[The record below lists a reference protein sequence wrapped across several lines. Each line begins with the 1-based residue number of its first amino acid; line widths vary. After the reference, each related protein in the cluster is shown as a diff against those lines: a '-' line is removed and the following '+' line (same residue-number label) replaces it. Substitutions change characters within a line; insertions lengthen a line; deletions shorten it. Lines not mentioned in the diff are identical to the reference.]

1 MGQSVTKNTALP
13 NNTLLLYQNERNRG
27 LSAMYMIRP
36 FLDSWTPKIKLLFI
50 FFFIRCPINPDIWE
64 AEFLNIPT
72 FQPFGK
78 RGYSFFSSFRLK

>member
-50 FFFIRCPINPDIWE
+50 FFFIRGPINPDIWE

-72 FQPFGK
+72 FQPLAK
-78 RGYSFFSSFRLK
+78 EDIAFFQVLD

>member
-50 FFFIRCPINPDIWE
+50 FFFIRCPINPDIKLT
-64 AEFLNIPT
+64 AKVNG
-72 FQPFGK
+72 Q
-78 RGYSFFSSFRLK
+78 RFFSSFRLK